1 MPVKTIPGLFDYIER
16 CNARPDLLSY
26 HPPGSW
32 TAISTEE
39 FAEAVR
45 SAAAGLLQLGVKT
58 GENIGIIS
66 NSSPLWVMAD
76 FAIQLAGCITVP
88 IFRRISPDNLEFE
101 IKDSG
106 LRTVFIGDPNEVE
119 PVKRCGGRKIKTIV
133 TMGFTVDDR
142 SVVSFEDLKAGGA
155 SFLAAHPVGSWPGAR
170 ATGDDL
176 ATVIYTSGSTGVPK
190 GVLLTHRNLISQVLA
205 ANRVFPLYK
214 KDKAL
219 TSLPLSHIFE
229 RMVMYYYLFNGVAV
243 YFVDDL
249 KNIGA
254 IVREVRPTIMTTV
267 PRLLEKIYAKM
278 KSTIEEERGLKR
290 RIGLAALHRA
300 ENKDENKPYKG
311 FRDFI
316 YRRLVYNKLNKALG
330 GAFRY
335 VISGSAPLAP
345 YLGRFFLNIGLP
357 LYEGYGLTEASP
369 VLAANYSGHRKLG
382 SVGRPFPAV
391 MLKIAE
397 RDSEIL
403 AKGPNVMKG
412 YRNNP
417 RETAA
422 ALDDE
427 GYLHTGDLGRLDEEG
442 YLFITGRK
450 KELLKKSTG
459 EYVAP
464 VPIEQALEK
473 LDIVDAAVI
482 IAEGRKFVS
491 CLIFPDMEAVKEL
504 QEKSGNTRISAE
516 AFLAGD
522 LVHDKIRRHIDE
534 VNKHVHHSEEILE
547 FKIISHPISVESGE
561 LTPTMKIRRFVIKEE
576 FKNEIEKMY
585 RDHVKILGRS
595 A

>member
-1 MPVKTIPGLFDYIER
+1 MPVKTIPALFDYIER
-16 CNARPDLLSY
+16 CSARPDLLSY
-26 HPPGSW
+26 HTPGSW

-88 IFRRISPDNLEFE
+88 IFRRISPENLEFE

-133 TMGFTVDDR
+133 TMGFTVDER
-142 SVVSFEDLKAGGA
+142 SVVSFEDLKARGA

-170 ATGDDL
+170 AAGDDP

-190 GVLLTHRNLISQVLA
+190 GVLLTHRNLISQILA
-205 ANRVFPLYK
+205 ASRVFPLYK

-229 RMVMYYYLFNGVAV
+229 RMVMYFYLFKGVAV
-243 YFVDDL
+243 HFVDDL
-249 KNIGA
+249 QNIGA
-254 IVREVRPTIMTTV
+254 LVREVRPTIMTTV

-278 KSTIEEERGLKR
+278 RNTIEEERGIRR
-290 RIGLAALHRA
+290 RIGLAALKRA
-300 ENKDENKPYKG
+300 EEKNVDTPYSG
-311 FRDFI
+311 LRDFV
-316 YRRLVYNKLNKALG
+316 YKRLVYSRLNNALG

-335 VISGSAPLAP
+335 VISGSAPLAQ
-345 YLGRFFLNIGLP
+345 YLGRFFINIGLP

-369 VLAANYSGHRKLG
+369 VLAANFPGNRKLG
-382 SVGRPFPAV
+382 SVGRAFPGV
-391 MLKIAE
+391 SLRIDP
-397 RDSEIL
+397 RDHEIL
-403 AKGPNVMKG
+403 ARGPNIMLG

-417 RETAA
+417 AETAA
-422 ALDDE
+422 ALGSD
-427 GYLHTGDLGRLDEEG
+427 GYLHTGDMGRIDARGFLT
-442 YLFITGRK
+442 ITGRK

-464 VPIEQALEK
+464 VPIEQALQK
-473 LDIVDAAVI
+473 LDIVDSALV
-482 IAEGRKFVS
+482 IAESRKFVS

-504 QEKSGNTRISAE
+504 RKRSGNGSVSTE
-516 AFLAGD
+516 EFLAGN
-522 LVHDKIRRHIDE
+522 LVRAKIKTHIDE
-534 VNKHVHHSEEILE
+534 VNKHVHHSEEILK
-547 FKIISHPISVESGE
+547 FTIITAPISVEGGE
-561 LTPTMKIRRFVIKEE
+561 LTPTMKIRRFVIEEKFKEQ
-576 FKNEIEKMY
+576 IEAMY
-585 RDHVKILGRS
+585 HEHIRAEGRLP
-595 A
+595 

>member
-1 MPVKTIPGLFDYIER
+1 MPVKTIPALFDYIER

-26 HPPGSW
+26 HTPGSW

-88 IFRRISPDNLEFE
+88 IFRRISPENLEFE

-106 LRTVFIGDPNEVE
+106 LRIVFIGDPNEVE
-119 PVKRCGGRKIKTIV
+119 PVKRCGGRKIKTII

-142 SVVSFEDLKAGGA
+142 SVVSIEDLKAGGA

-170 ATGDDL
+170 AAGDDP

-190 GVLLTHRNLISQVLA
+190 GVLLTHRNLISQILA
-205 ANRVFPLYK
+205 ASRVFPLYK

-229 RMVMYYYLFNGVAV
+229 RMVMYFYLFKGVAV

-249 KNIGA
+249 QNIGA
-254 IVREVRPTIMTTV
+254 LVREVRPTIMTTV

-278 KSTIEEERGLKR
+278 RNTIEEERGIRR
-290 RIGLAALHRA
+290 RIGLAALKRA
-300 ENKDENKPYKG
+300 EEKNEDTPYSG
-311 FRDFI
+311 LRDFV
-316 YRRLVYNKLNKALG
+316 YKRLVYSRLNKALG

-335 VISGSAPLAP
+335 VISGSAPLAH
-345 YLGRFFLNIGLP
+345 YLGRFFINIGLP

-369 VLAANYSGHRKLG
+369 VLAANFPGNRKLG
-382 SVGRPFPAV
+382 SVGRAFPGV
-391 MLKIAE
+391 SLKIDP
-397 RDSEIL
+397 RDHEIL
-403 AKGPNVMKG
+403 ARGPNIMLG

-417 RETAA
+417 AETAA
-422 ALDDE
+422 ALGSD
-427 GYLHTGDLGRLDEEG
+427 GYLHTGDMGRIDARGFLT
-442 YLFITGRK
+442 ITGRK

-464 VPIEQALEK
+464 VPIEQALQK
-473 LDIVDAAVI
+473 LDIVDSALV
-482 IAEGRKFVS
+482 IAESRKFVS

-504 QEKSGNTRISAE
+504 QERSGNGSVSTE
-516 AFLAGD
+516 EFLAGD
-522 LVHDKIRRHIDE
+522 LVRAKIQAHIDE
-534 VNKHVHHSEEILE
+534 VNKHVHHSEEILK
-547 FKIISHPISVESGE
+547 FTIITAPISVEGGE
-561 LTPTMKIRRFVIKEE
+561 LTPTMKIRRFVIEEKFKEQ
-576 FKNEIEKMY
+576 IEAMY
-585 RDHVKILGRS
+585 HEHIRAEGRLP
-595 A
+595 